1 MDQEVIDFL
10 IENNIEEILDNIM
23 QKQEKDQ
30 TTMDLTEEQIR
41 HKQEIIGTT
50 ELFKNL
56 IIPTI
61 KTKLWSDQ
69 MSWAE
74 LPFNILIWMKTLKS
88 LVIGVSFG
96 LSDL

>member
-41 HKQEIIGTT
+41 HKQEIIGTAEIT
-50 ELFKNL
+50 K
-56 IIPTI
+56 TI
-61 KTKLWSDQ
+61 FTS
-69 MSWAE
+69 
-74 LPFNILIWMKTLKS
+74 T
-88 LVIGVSFG
+88 
-96 LSDL
+96 